1 MTPPRVGIVG
11 GGVLGTVLAYR
22 LAQSG
27 ASVTLLERGEQIG
40 GLAASMDFGGHTVD
54 RFYHVI
60 VPSDDRM
67 IAMAEELGLEDQLRF
82 SPTGVG
88 FYIDGGL
95 HPFNGVGDFLRFSPL
110 SPFERARLAW
120 FVAQCQVRSS
130 YAKLDTI
137 PLERW
142 LRRHSGDS
150 VTRRIWRPLL
160 DSRFEGRPDGLPA
173 TYIWARTRRMSS
185 ARKGK
190 SRGEVMGHMIGG
202 HQRLLDAVAEAASTL
217 GAELV
222 TGAQVEGLVTGDD
235 GRIEGVMLAGEEQ
248 RFDLT
253 IVTLQPPAL
262 RFLLPETMHGLLET
276 YPRRY
281 LGVVCLVLK
290 TRRSLSPYYSI
301 NICDPTPI
309 TTVVETSH
317 VVGTEH
323 TDGLRLVYVPRYCD
337 PSSQEQ
343 SDPDDVIF
351 ARYTSFLEQL
361 LPAFAPDDIVDW
373 TVQRAKLVE
382 PVHELGAGSRL
393 APVWPGV
400 PGLALASNAQIYPWL
415 LNGNSV
421 MAFAESVA
429 HDAARRLGLDPG
441 EARQSSGAPQPASY
455 RDRHAPESA

>member
-1 MTPPRVGIVG
+1 MTSPRVGIVG

-27 ASVTLLERGEQIG
+27 ANVTLLERGEQIG
-40 GLAASMDFGGHTVD
+40 GLAASMDFAGHTVD

-67 IAMAEELGLEDQLRF
+67 IAMANELGLGDQLRF

-137 PLERW
+137 LLEAW
-142 LRRHSGDS
+142 LARHSGAS

-185 ARKGK
+185 ARTGK

-202 HQRLLDAVAEAASTL
+202 HQRLLDAVADAAVAQ

-222 TGAQVEGLVTGDD
+222 TGAQVEGLLTGDD
-235 GRIEGVMLAGEEQ
+235 GRIDGVMVAGEEQ
-248 RFDLT
+248 RYDLT

-262 RFLLPETMHGLLET
+262 RFLLPAALHSLLEP

-281 LGVVCLVLK
+281 LGVVCLLLK
-290 TRRSLSPYYSI
+290 MKRSLSPYYSI
-301 NICDPTPI
+301 NICDPTPV

-317 VVGTEH
+317 VVGTDH

-337 PSSQEQ
+337 PDSQEQ

-351 ARYTSFLEQL
+351 DRYTSFLARMFS
-361 LPAFAPDDIVDW
+361 AFTPDDIVDW

-393 APVWPGV
+393 APVWPAV

-421 MAFAESVA
+421 MAFAEKVA
-429 HDAARRLGLDPG
+429 EDAARRLGLEPAQ
-441 EARQSSGAPQPASY
+441 ARQTADAPEPASHH
-455 RDRHAPESA
+455 DRHAA